1 MNSVL
6 SALKALTVSE
16 VLEMQENID
25 RSPTVFQVVPAE
37 KFILV
42 F

>member
-25 RSPTVFQVVPAE
+25 SSSTVFQVVPAE